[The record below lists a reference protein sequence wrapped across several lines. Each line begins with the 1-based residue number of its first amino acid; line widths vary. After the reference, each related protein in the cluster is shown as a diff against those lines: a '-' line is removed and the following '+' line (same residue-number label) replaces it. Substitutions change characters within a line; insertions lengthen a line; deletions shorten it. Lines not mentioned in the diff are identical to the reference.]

1 MAIRDL
7 FFPLLSYPDPTPEF
21 SIQAVIDISEK
32 IAERCCARDKNG
44 VSADAKTRIFAL
56 IIETLIDP
64 GLAIEGGV
72 YIEEYLN
79 VEAKKCTE
87 NARHLSDQ
95 FEVLIRGRRILGTC
109 KIIKNGISASLRA
122 ILCESRLHDMTAI
135 SIAKD
140 NDFHQTLAEQL
151 IFESGRPVL
160 IFPEAPNHSLD
171 RSFGKIAVAWDG
183 SRPAARAL
191 ADAMPF
197 LRRADRVRIFSVTD
211 DKNIDLTRGGIGI
224 ADALNADGVY
234 TVFEEVNK
242 HGVRD
247 IGAFIEDYVT
257 EHEADLLVMGA
268 YGHSR
273 FREFFLGSAT
283 SSILA
288 HPPGWVM
295 MSH

>member
-7 FFPLLSYPDPTPEF
+7 LFPLLSYPDPTPTS
-21 SIQAVIDISEK
+21 SIQAVVDISDK
-32 IAERCCARDKNG
+32 MAERRCARDKNG
-44 VSADAKTRIFAL
+44 ISTDAKTRIFAL
-56 IIETLIDP
+56 VIETLIDP

-79 VEAKKCTE
+79 AEAKKCAE

-95 FEVLIRGRRILGTC
+95 FGSLIQGRRILGTC
-109 KIIKNGISASLRA
+109 KILKNGISPSLRA

-135 SIAKD
+135 SVAKD

-160 IFPEAPNHSLD
+160 IFPEAPQHRLD
-171 RSFGKIAVAWDG
+171 RSFENIAIAWDG

-211 DKNIDLTRGGIGI
+211 DKTIDLTKGGIEI

-234 TVFEEVNK
+234 TIFEEVSK
-242 HGVRD
+242 HDVRD
-247 IGAFIEDYVT
+247 LGAFIKSYVT
-257 EHEADLLVMGA
+257 EHESDLLVMGA

-273 FREFFLGSAT
+273 FREFFLGGAT

>member
-7 FFPLLSYPDPTPEF
+7 LFPLLSYPDPTSTS

-32 IAERCCARDKNG
+32 IAERRRTKDRNG
-44 VSADAKTRIFAL
+44 VEIDVKTRILAL
-56 IIETLIDP
+56 VIETLIDP
-64 GLAIEGGV
+64 GVAVKDGV

-79 VEAKKCTE
+79 VEAKKCAE

-95 FEVLIRGRRILGTC
+95 FGDRIQGRKILGTC
-109 KIIKNGISASLRA
+109 KIIKNGISTSLRA
-122 ILCESRLHDMTAI
+122 ILCESRLHDMTVLPVVE
-135 SIAKD
+135 D
-140 NDFHQTLAEQL
+140 NDFYQTLAEQL

-160 IFPEAPNHSLD
+160 IFPGAPHHRLD
-171 RSFGKIAVAWDG
+171 RSFGSIAVAWDG

-197 LRRADRVRIFSVTD
+197 LRRADQVRIFSVTD
-211 DKNIDLTRGGIGI
+211 DKAIEVSKGGIGI
-224 ADALNADGVY
+224 ADALNAEGVY
-234 TVFEEVNK
+234 TIFEEVSK

-247 IGAFIEDYVT
+247 IGAFIESYVT
-257 EHEADLLVMGA
+257 EHESDLLVMGA

-283 SSILA
+283 SSILT